1 LRASEKLA
9 ALGRLSAGLAHELRN
24 PLNTLSVL
32 TYAMLEQAGQGDVPL
47 SDLEVVQSEIRRLN
61 LLVDQFLDFARPRR
75 PRFQRQRL
83 EEVLE
88 ETLLLVGPEAGKKK
102 IRLERLWQRT
112 PPVWA
117 DGDQLKQVFLNLML
131 NAVQAMDAGGRLRS
145 STRLAAGGVVVEI
158 EDTGPGIAPEVL
170 DRLFEPFV
178 TTRAGGTG
186 LGLPISVEAPPAI
199 SGEIRMVGRSRAMH
213 DLFKL
218 IGRAAAAETTVLVTG
233 ESGTG
238 KELVARAIHDHGHRK
253 NGPFVAINCA
263 AIPENLLES
272 ELFGHERGAFTGAET
287 LRAGKFEL
295 AHRGTLILDEI
306 GEMAPAL
313 QAKLL
318 RVLQARDVT
327 RLGGSTALK
336 LDVRVIILTNA
347 DLEAKVAAG
356 TFREDLYYRLNVFRI
371 QVPPLRARE
380 DDVLLLANHFLA
392 RERMRQKRSIVGF
405 APEAEH
411 SLSAH
416 SWPGNVR
423 ELENAVAQACL
434 KAKGD
439 RITAA
444 DISLGPSSRRDC
456 ALAGSDPA
464 SALGEAL
471 GEFLRVFPGQAYE
484 RVERILVEHALDAT
498 RGNQVQAARLLGVTR
513 NVIRNRMAKHG
524 VGGLGP
530 AGSRGENRV
539 AQIHP

>member
-1 LRASEKLA
+1 
-9 ALGRLSAGLAHELRN
+9 
-24 PLNTLSVL
+24 V
-32 TYAMLEQAGQGDVPL
+32 DVPAL
-47 SDLEVVQSEIRRLN
+47 KKLLKEILPQSAN
-61 LLVDQFLDFARPRR
+61 
-75 PRFQRQRL
+75 
-83 EEVLE
+83 
-88 ETLLLVGPEAGKKK
+88 
-102 IRLERLWQRT
+102 
-112 PPVWA
+112 PP
-117 DGDQLKQVFLNLML
+117 
-131 NAVQAMDAGGRLRS
+131 
-145 STRLAAGGVVVEI
+145 
-158 EDTGPGIAPEVL
+158 
-170 DRLFEPFV
+170 
-178 TTRAGGTG
+178 
-186 LGLPISVEAPPAI
+186 EAPPAV
-199 SGEIRMVGRSRAMH
+199 SGEVRMVGRSRAMH

-238 KELVARAIHDHGHRK
+238 KELVARAIHDHGKRK

-272 ELFGHERGAFTGAET
+272 ELFGHERGAFTGADT

-306 GEMAPAL
+306 GEMEPSL

-336 LDVRVIILTNA
+336 LDVRVIVLTNA
-347 DLEAKVAAG
+347 DLEAKVAEG

-380 DDVLLLANHFLA
+380 DDVLLLANYFLA
-392 RERMRQKRSIVGF
+392 RERVRQKRSIVGF
-405 APEAEH
+405 APEAER
-411 SLSAH
+411 SLSTHA
-416 SWPGNVR
+416 WPGNVR

-444 DISLGPSSRRDC
+444 DISLGPSSRRDST
-456 ALAGSDPA
+456 LGGSDPV

-484 RVERILVEHALDAT
+484 RVERMLVEHALELT

-524 VGGLGP
+524 VGGLGASG
-530 AGSRGENRV
+530 AGQRREG
-539 AQIHP
+539 